1 MPTLRLLEPICLD
14 VRLSERVNWSG
25 NVKKGV
31 ELFQKSAFELRT
43 NGQEFSRE
51 VDRKDLESKMD
62 AVAWPGRERRY
73 PFLANEEVRRRR
85 RKRKRKDQPRSK
97 AGIAF
102 SR

>member
-1 MPTLRLLEPICLD
+1 MPTLRLLKPTCVD
-14 VRLSERVNWSG
+14 VRMNERSNWSG

-31 ELFQKSAFELRT
+31 ELFQKSAFELRK
-43 NGQEFSRE
+43 NGKELSRE

-62 AVAWPGRERRY
+62 AVAWREREWRY
-73 PFLANEEVRRRR
+73 FNDEGRGEKEEEEEEGAG
-85 RKRKRKDQPRSK
+85 PRSK